1 MHVIVLGAGVI
12 GVTTAWHLREAG
24 CDVTVIE
31 RETDVAQATS
41 LGNAGVI
48 APGYVTPWAA
58 PGMPGK
64 ILKYLFKPASPLIFR
79 PTLDAAQWRWIA
91 RWLRECEFERF
102 RVNKQRM
109 QRIAYYSRACLHA
122 FRERHPF
129 DYGAS
134 RGYLQLLRGAFDVEM
149 VQPAL
154 KVLRDAGIAFRELDA
169 AGCTAIEPGLRWA
182 RQAPVGGIY
191 LPDDEAGDCAR
202 FTRELRALCKA
213 NGVTFRF
220 RTAIHALDVVGG
232 KVRGVRVRA
241 AGTDGR
247 SPRDESA
254 GIDTAGAGLHGGGR
268 PDHPASDRAAS
279 AGTLPRDM
287 LLAADA
293 IVVALGVDSAAL
305 LRPHGID
312 VPLYPVKGYSA
323 TLAVVD
329 DEKAPRAALMD
340 ESLKTAITR
349 FGPTLRVAGTAELG
363 NRHAALRQQALDT
376 LMKVLDDWFPHAAER
391 ASARFWVGRRPMTPD
406 GPPLLG
412 ASRIDGLWL
421 NVGHGSTGWAMSMG
435 SGKVLADLVTGR
447 EPEIDLSGL
456 TLARYER

>member
-31 RETDVAQATS
+31 READVAQATS

-122 FRERHPF
+122 FRDRHPF

-149 VQPAL
+149 AQPAL

-202 FTRELRALCKA
+202 FTRELRALCEA

-220 RTAIHALDVVGG
+220 RTAIHALDVAGG
-232 KVRGVRVRA
+232 KVRGVRVGA

-247 SPRDESA
+247 APCDE
-254 GIDTAGAGLHGGGR
+254 GAGTGLRDGGQPSR
-268 PDHPASDRAAS
+268 PAPDRAAS
-279 AGTLPRDM
+279 TGTLPRDG

-323 TLAVVD
+323 TLTVVD

-363 NRHAALRQQALDT
+363 SRHAALRQQALDT

>member
-24 CDVTVIE
+24 CDVTVID
-31 RETDVAQATS
+31 READVAQATS

-79 PTLDAAQWRWIA
+79 PSLDAAQWRWIA
-91 RWLRECEFERF
+91 RWLRECELERF

-122 FRERHPF
+122 FRERYPF

-134 RGYLQLLRGAFDVEM
+134 RGYLQLLRGPFDVEL

-154 KVLRDAGIAFRELDA
+154 HVLRDAGIAFRELDA

-202 FTRELRALCKA
+202 FTRELRALCEA
-213 NGVTFRF
+213 HGVTFRF
-220 RTAIHALDVVGG
+220 RTGIRALDVAGRT
-232 KVRGVRVRA
+232 VRGVRVDSRE
-241 AGTDGR
+241 AG
-247 SPRDESA
+247 
-254 GIDTAGAGLHGGGR
+254 DTAR
-268 PDHPASDRAAS
+268 SDA
-279 AGTLPRDM
+279 

-293 IVVALGVDSAAL
+293 IVVALGVDSAGL
-305 LRPHGID
+305 LRPYGID

-376 LMKVLDDWFPHAAER
+376 LMKVLDDWFPHAADR

-412 ASRIDGLWL
+412 ASGIDGLWL

-435 SGKVLADLVTGR
+435 SGKVLTDLVTGR
-447 EPEIDLSGL
+447 EPDIDLSGL
-456 TLARYER
+456 TLARYGR

>member
-31 RETDVAQATS
+31 READVAQATS

-122 FRERHPF
+122 FRERYPF

-134 RGYLQLLRGAFDVEM
+134 RGYLQLLRGAFDVQM
-149 VQPAL
+149 AQPAL

-202 FTRELRALCKA
+202 FTHELRALCEA

-220 RTAIHALDVVGG
+220 RTAIRMLDVAAG
-232 KVRGVRVRA
+232 KVRGVRVGA
-241 AGTDGR
+241 LD
-247 SPRDESA
+247 
-254 GIDTAGAGLHGGGR
+254 AGAGAR
-268 PDHPASDRAAS
+268 
-279 AGTLPRDM
+279 RDA

-293 IVVALGVDSAAL
+293 IVVALGVDSADL

-323 TLAVVD
+323 TLAVAD
-329 DEKAPRAALMD
+329 DEKAPCAALMD

-376 LMKVLDDWFPHAAER
+376 LMKVLDDWFPHAADR

-412 ASRIDGLWL
+412 ASGIDGLWL

-435 SGKVLADLVTGR
+435 SGKVVADLVTGR
-447 EPEIDLSGL
+447 TPEIDLSGL
-456 TLARYER
+456 TLARYRR

>member
-31 RETDVAQATS
+31 READVAQATS

-109 QRIAYYSRACLHA
+109 QRIAYYSRARLHA
-122 FRERHPF
+122 FRERYPF

-134 RGYLQLLRGAFDVEM
+134 RGYLQLLRGAFDVDM

-202 FTRELRALCKA
+202 FTRELRVLCEA
-213 NGVTFRF
+213 HGVTFRF
-220 RTAIHALDVVGG
+220 NTELRALDVAGEKARGVHVVAVGG
-232 KVRGVRVRA
+232 NHEGNGSGGARH
-241 AGTDGR
+241 GT
-247 SPRDESA
+247 
-254 GIDTAGAGLHGGGR
+254 T
-268 PDHPASDRAAS
+268 
-279 AGTLPRDM
+279 
-287 LLAADA
+287 LAADA
-293 IVVALGVDSAAL
+293 IVVALGVDSAGL

-329 DEKAPRAALMD
+329 DEKAPCAALMD

-363 NRHAALRQQALDT
+363 NRHATLRQQALDT
-376 LMKVLDDWFPHAAER
+376 LMKVLDDWFPHAADR
-391 ASARFWVGRRPMTPD
+391 TSARFWVGRRPMTPD

-412 ASRIDGLWL
+412 ASGIDGLWL

-435 SGKVLADLVTGR
+435 SGKVVADLVTGR
-447 EPEIDLSGL
+447 TPEIDLAGL
-456 TLARYER
+456 TLERYGR

>member
-31 RETDVAQATS
+31 READVAQATS

-122 FRERHPF
+122 FRERYPF

-134 RGYLQLLRGAFDVEM
+134 RGYLQLLRGAFDVDM

-202 FTRELRALCKA
+202 FTRELRALCEA
-213 NGVTFRF
+213 NGVAFRF
-220 RTAIHALDVVGG
+220 NTELRALDVAGG
-232 KVRGVRVRA
+232 KARGVRVA
-241 AGTDGR
+241 AMSGNREGNGSGGARHGT
-247 SPRDESA
+247 
-254 GIDTAGAGLHGGGR
+254 T
-268 PDHPASDRAAS
+268 
-279 AGTLPRDM
+279 
-287 LLAADA
+287 LAADA
-293 IVVALGVDSAAL
+293 IVVALGVDSAGL
-305 LRPHGID
+305 LRPYGID

-329 DEKAPRAALMD
+329 DEKAPCAALMD

-376 LMKVLDDWFPHAAER
+376 LMKVLDDWFPHAADR

-412 ASRIDGLWL
+412 ASGIDGLWL

-435 SGKVLADLVTGR
+435 SGKVVADLVTGR
-447 EPEIDLSGL
+447 TPEIDLAGL
-456 TLARYER
+456 TLARYDE

>member
-31 RETDVAQATS
+31 READVAQATS

-122 FRERHPF
+122 FRDRYPF

-134 RGYLQLLRGAFDVEM
+134 RGYLQLLRSAFDVEM

-202 FTRELRALCKA
+202 FTRELRARCEA

-220 RTAIHALDVVGG
+220 RTAIRALDVAGG
-232 KVRGVRVRA
+232 EVRGVR
-241 AGTDGR
+241 
-247 SPRDESA
+247 
-254 GIDTAGAGLHGGGR
+254 IDSLDAGA
-268 PDHPASDRAAS
+268 AAR
-279 AGTLPRDM
+279 RDA

-293 IVVALGVDSAAL
+293 IVIALGVDSAGL
-305 LRPHGID
+305 LRPLGID

-329 DEKAPRAALMD
+329 DEKAPCAALMD

-376 LMKVLDDWFPHAAER
+376 LMKVLDDWFPHAADR

-412 ASRIDGLWL
+412 ASGIDGLWL

-435 SGKVLADLVTGR
+435 SGKVVADLVTGR
-447 EPEIDLSGL
+447 APEIDLAGL
-456 TLARYER
+456 TLARYDR

>member
-12 GVTTAWHLREAG
+12 GVITAWHLREAG

-31 RETDVAQATS
+31 READVAQATS

-122 FRERHPF
+122 FRERYPF

-134 RGYLQLLRGAFDVEM
+134 RGYLQLLRGAFDVDM

-202 FTRELRALCKA
+202 FTRELRALCEA
-213 NGVTFRF
+213 NGVAFRF
-220 RTAIHALDVVGG
+220 NTELRTLDVAGG
-232 KVRGVRVRA
+232 KARGVHVVA
-241 AGTDGR
+241 AGGNHEGNG
-247 SPRDESA
+247 S
-254 GIDTAGAGLHGGGR
+254 GGARHG
-268 PDHPASDRAAS
+268 
-279 AGTLPRDM
+279 TT
-287 LLAADA
+287 LAADA
-293 IVVALGVDSAAL
+293 IVVALGVDSAGL
-305 LRPHGID
+305 LRPYGID

-329 DEKAPRAALMD
+329 DEKAPCAALMD

-376 LMKVLDDWFPHAAER
+376 LMKVLDDWFPHAADR

-412 ASRIDGLWL
+412 ASGIDGLWL

-435 SGKVLADLVTGR
+435 SGKVVADLVTGR
-447 EPEIDLSGL
+447 TPEIDLAGL
-456 TLARYER
+456 TLERYDG

>member
-31 RETDVAQATS
+31 READVAQATS

-122 FRERHPF
+122 FRDRYPF

-134 RGYLQLLRGAFDVEM
+134 RGYLQLLRSAFDVEM

-202 FTRELRALCKA
+202 FTRELRARCEA

-220 RTAIHALDVVGG
+220 RTAIRALDVAGG
-232 KVRGVRVRA
+232 EVRGVR
-241 AGTDGR
+241 
-247 SPRDESA
+247 
-254 GIDTAGAGLHGGGR
+254 IDSLDAGA
-268 PDHPASDRAAS
+268 AAR
-279 AGTLPRDM
+279 RDA

-293 IVVALGVDSAAL
+293 IVVALGVDSAGL
-305 LRPHGID
+305 LRPLGVD

-329 DEKAPRAALMD
+329 DEKAPCAALMD

-376 LMKVLDDWFPHAAER
+376 LMKVLDDWFPHAADR

-412 ASRIDGLWL
+412 ASGIDGLWL

-435 SGKVLADLVTGR
+435 SGKVVADLVTGR
-447 EPEIDLSGL
+447 APEIDLAGL
-456 TLARYER
+456 TLARYDR

>member
-31 RETDVAQATS
+31 READVAQATS

-109 QRIAYYSRACLHA
+109 QRIAYYSRACLHG
-122 FRERHPF
+122 FHERYPF

-202 FTRELRALCKA
+202 FTRELRALCET

-220 RTAIHALDVVGG
+220 RTEIRALDVAGG
-232 KVRGVRVRA
+232 KVRGVRVDSPDDEA
-241 AGTDGR
+241 AAR
-247 SPRDESA
+247 SDAP
-254 GIDTAGAGLHGGGR
+254 
-268 PDHPASDRAAS
+268 
-279 AGTLPRDM
+279 
-287 LLAADA
+287 LAADA
-293 IVVALGVDSAAL
+293 IVVALGVDSAGL

-349 FGPTLRVAGTAELG
+349 FGPTLRIAGTAELG

-376 LMKVLDDWFPHAAER
+376 LMKVLDDWFPHAADR
-391 ASARFWVGRRPMTPD
+391 TSARFWVGRRPMTPD

-412 ASRIDGLWL
+412 TSGIDGLWL

-456 TLARYER
+456 TLARYGR

>member
-31 RETDVAQATS
+31 RAADVAQATS

-122 FRERHPF
+122 FRDRYPF

-134 RGYLQLLRGAFDVEM
+134 RGYLQLLRSAFDVEM

-202 FTRELRALCKA
+202 FTRELRARCEA

-220 RTAIHALDVVGG
+220 RTAIRALDVAGG
-232 KVRGVRVRA
+232 EVRGVR
-241 AGTDGR
+241 
-247 SPRDESA
+247 
-254 GIDTAGAGLHGGGR
+254 IDSLDAGA
-268 PDHPASDRAAS
+268 AAR
-279 AGTLPRDM
+279 RDA

-293 IVVALGVDSAAL
+293 IVVALGVDSAGL
-305 LRPHGID
+305 LRPLGID

-329 DEKAPRAALMD
+329 DERAPCAALMD

-376 LMKVLDDWFPHAAER
+376 LMKVLDDWFPHAADR

-412 ASRIDGLWL
+412 ASGIDGLWL

-435 SGKVLADLVTGR
+435 SGKVVADLVTGR
-447 EPEIDLSGL
+447 APEIDLAGL
-456 TLARYER
+456 TLARYDR

>member
-12 GVTTAWHLREAG
+12 GVATAWHLREAG
-24 CDVTVIE
+24 CDVTVVE
-31 RETDVAQATS
+31 READVAQATS

-79 PTLDAAQWRWIA
+79 PTLDRAQWRWIA

-149 VQPAL
+149 AQPAL

-202 FTRELRALCKA
+202 FTRELRALCEA
-213 NGVTFRF
+213 NGVTFRL
-220 RTAIHALDVVGG
+220 RTELHALDVAGG
-232 KVRGVRVRA
+232 RVRGVRIA
-241 AGTDGR
+241 ARDLRDDGHR
-247 SPRDESA
+247 TRDDA
-254 GIDTAGAGLHGGGR
+254 
-268 PDHPASDRAAS
+268 P
-279 AGTLPRDM
+279 
-287 LLAADA
+287 LAADA
-293 IVVALGVDSAAL
+293 VVVALGVDSARL
-305 LRPHGID
+305 LRPYGID

-363 NRHAALRQQALDT
+363 SRHAALRQQALDT
-376 LMKVLDDWFPHAAER
+376 LMKVLDDWFPQAADR
-391 ASARFWVGRRPMTPD
+391 GSARFWVGRRPMTPD

-412 ASRIDGLWL
+412 ASGIDGLWL

-447 EPEIDLSGL
+447 TPEIDLSGL
-456 TLARYER
+456 TLARYGR

>member
-31 RETDVAQATS
+31 READVAQATS

-79 PTLDAAQWRWIA
+79 PTFDAAQWRRIA

-122 FRERHPF
+122 FRERYPF

-134 RGYLQLLRGAFDVEM
+134 RGYLQLLRGAFDVDM

-202 FTRELRALCKA
+202 FTRELRALCEA
-213 NGVTFRF
+213 NGAAFRF
-220 RTAIHALDVVGG
+220 NTELRALDVAGGKARGVHVVAVGG
-232 KVRGVRVRA
+232 NHESNGSGGARH
-241 AGTDGR
+241 GT
-247 SPRDESA
+247 
-254 GIDTAGAGLHGGGR
+254 T
-268 PDHPASDRAAS
+268 
-279 AGTLPRDM
+279 
-287 LLAADA
+287 LAADA
-293 IVVALGVDSAAL
+293 IVVALGVDSAGL
-305 LRPHGID
+305 LRPYGID

-329 DEKAPRAALMD
+329 DEKAPCAALMD

-376 LMKVLDDWFPHAAER
+376 LMKVLDDWFPQAADR
-391 ASARFWVGRRPMTPD
+391 TSARFWVGRRPMTPD

-412 ASRIDGLWL
+412 ASGIDGLWL

-435 SGKVLADLVTGR
+435 SGKVVADLVTGR
-447 EPEIDLSGL
+447 TPEIDLAGL
-456 TLARYER
+456 MLARYDG

>member
-31 RETDVAQATS
+31 READVAQATS

-122 FRERHPF
+122 FRERYPF

-134 RGYLQLLRGAFDVEM
+134 RGYLQLLRGAFDVQM
-149 VQPAL
+149 AQPAL

-202 FTRELRALCKA
+202 FTRELRTLCEA

-220 RTAIHALDVVGG
+220 RTGIRALEVAGG
-232 KVRGVRVRA
+232 KVRGVRVDSLEAGA
-241 AGTDGR
+241 AGQ
-247 SPRDESA
+247 RDA
-254 GIDTAGAGLHGGGR
+254 
-268 PDHPASDRAAS
+268 
-279 AGTLPRDM
+279 

-293 IVVALGVDSAAL
+293 IVVALGVDSAGL

-329 DEKAPRAALMD
+329 DEKAPSAALMD

-363 NRHAALRQQALDT
+363 NRRAALRQQALDT
-376 LMKVLDDWFPHAAER
+376 LMKVLDDWFPHAADR

-412 ASRIDGLWL
+412 ASGIEGLWL

-435 SGKVLADLVTGR
+435 SGKVVADLVTGR
-447 EPEIDLSGL
+447 VPEIDLAGL
-456 TLARYER
+456 TLARYDR

>member
-31 RETDVAQATS
+31 READVAQATS

-122 FRERHPF
+122 FRERYPF

-134 RGYLQLLRGAFDVEM
+134 RGYLQLLRGAFDVDM

-169 AGCTAIEPGLRWA
+169 AGCIAIEPGLRWA

-202 FTRELRALCKA
+202 FTRELRALCEA

-220 RTAIHALDVVGG
+220 NTELRALDVAGG
-232 KVRGVRVRA
+232 KARGVRVA
-241 AGTDGR
+241 AVGGNHEGNGSGGARHGT
-247 SPRDESA
+247 
-254 GIDTAGAGLHGGGR
+254 T
-268 PDHPASDRAAS
+268 
-279 AGTLPRDM
+279 
-287 LLAADA
+287 LAADA
-293 IVVALGVDSAAL
+293 IVVALGVDSAGL
-305 LRPHGID
+305 LRPYGID

-329 DEKAPRAALMD
+329 DEKAPCAALMD

-376 LMKVLDDWFPHAAER
+376 LMKVLDDWFPHAADR
-391 ASARFWVGRRPMTPD
+391 TSARFWVGRRPMTPD

-412 ASRIDGLWL
+412 ASGIDGLWL

-435 SGKVLADLVTGR
+435 SGKVVADLVTGR
-447 EPEIDLSGL
+447 APEIDLAGL
-456 TLARYER
+456 TLARYDE

>member
-31 RETDVAQATS
+31 READVAQATS

-122 FRERHPF
+122 FRDRYPF

-169 AGCTAIEPGLRWA
+169 AGCAAIEPGLRWA

-202 FTRELRALCKA
+202 FTRELRALCEA

-220 RTAIHALDVVGG
+220 RTAIRTLDVAGG
-232 KVRGVRVRA
+232 KVRGVLVESLDEGA
-241 AGTDGR
+241 TAR
-247 SPRDESA
+247 SNAP
-254 GIDTAGAGLHGGGR
+254 
-268 PDHPASDRAAS
+268 
-279 AGTLPRDM
+279 
-287 LLAADA
+287 LAADA
-293 IVVALGVDSAAL
+293 IVVALGVDSAGL

-376 LMKVLDDWFPHAAER
+376 LMKVLDDWFPHAADR

-412 ASRIDGLWL
+412 ASGIDGLWL

-435 SGKVLADLVTGR
+435 SGKVVADLVTGR

-456 TLARYER
+456 TLARYGR

>member
-24 CDVTVIE
+24 CGVTVIE
-31 RETDVAQATS
+31 READVAQATS

-122 FRERHPF
+122 FRDRYPF

-134 RGYLQLLRGAFDVEM
+134 RGYLQLLRGTFDVEM

-169 AGCTAIEPGLRWA
+169 AGCAAIEPGLRWA

-202 FTRELRALCKA
+202 FTRELRALCEA

-220 RTAIHALDVVGG
+220 RTAIRALDVAGG
-232 KVRGVRVRA
+232 KVRGVRVDSLDEGA
-241 AGTDGR
+241 TAR
-247 SPRDESA
+247 SNAP
-254 GIDTAGAGLHGGGR
+254 
-268 PDHPASDRAAS
+268 
-279 AGTLPRDM
+279 
-287 LLAADA
+287 LAADA
-293 IVVALGVDSAAL
+293 IVVALGVDSAGL

-376 LMKVLDDWFPHAAER
+376 LMKVLDDWFPHAADR

-412 ASRIDGLWL
+412 ASGIDGLWL

-435 SGKVLADLVTGR
+435 SGKVVADLVTGR

-456 TLARYER
+456 TLARYGR

>member
-31 RETDVAQATS
+31 READVAQATS

-122 FRERHPF
+122 FRDRYPF

-134 RGYLQLLRGAFDVEM
+134 RGYLQLLRSAFDVEM
-149 VQPAL
+149 AQPAL

-202 FTRELRALCKA
+202 FTRELRARCEA

-220 RTAIHALDVVGG
+220 RTAIRALDVAGG
-232 KVRGVRVRA
+232 EVRGVR
-241 AGTDGR
+241 
-247 SPRDESA
+247 
-254 GIDTAGAGLHGGGR
+254 IDSLDAGA
-268 PDHPASDRAAS
+268 AAR
-279 AGTLPRDM
+279 RDA

-293 IVVALGVDSAAL
+293 IVVALGVDSAGL
-305 LRPHGID
+305 LRPLGID

-329 DEKAPRAALMD
+329 DEKAPCAALMD

-376 LMKVLDDWFPHAAER
+376 LMKVLDDWFPHAADR

-412 ASRIDGLWL
+412 ASGIDGLWL

-435 SGKVLADLVTGR
+435 SGKVVADLVTGR
-447 EPEIDLSGL
+447 APEIDLAGL
-456 TLARYER
+456 TLARYDR

>member
-31 RETDVAQATS
+31 READVAQATS

-122 FRERHPF
+122 FRERYPF

-134 RGYLQLLRGAFDVEM
+134 RGYLQLLRGAFDVDM

-202 FTRELRALCKA
+202 FTRELRALCEA
-213 NGVTFRF
+213 NGVAFRF
-220 RTAIHALDVVGG
+220 NTELRALDVAGGKARGVHVVAVGG
-232 KVRGVRVRA
+232 NHEGNGSGGARH
-241 AGTDGR
+241 GT
-247 SPRDESA
+247 
-254 GIDTAGAGLHGGGR
+254 T
-268 PDHPASDRAAS
+268 
-279 AGTLPRDM
+279 
-287 LLAADA
+287 LAADA
-293 IVVALGVDSAAL
+293 IVVALGVDSAGL
-305 LRPHGID
+305 LRPYGID

-329 DEKAPRAALMD
+329 DEKAPCAALMD

-376 LMKVLDDWFPHAAER
+376 LMKVLDDWFPHAADR

-412 ASRIDGLWL
+412 ASGIDGLWL

-435 SGKVLADLVTGR
+435 SGKVVADLVTGR
-447 EPEIDLSGL
+447 TPEIDLAGL
-456 TLARYER
+456 MLARYDG

>member
-12 GVTTAWHLREAG
+12 GVATAWHLREAG

-31 RETDVAQATS
+31 READVAQATS

-202 FTRELRALCKA
+202 FTRELRALCEA

-220 RTAIHALDVVGG
+220 RTEIRALEIAGG
-232 KVRGVRVRA
+232 KVHGVRIAATDERA
-241 AGTDGR
+241 GRDGTAR
-247 SPRDESA
+247 N
-254 GIDTAGAGLHGGGR
+254 TA
-268 PDHPASDRAAS
+268 
-279 AGTLPRDM
+279 
-287 LLAADA
+287 LAADA
-293 IVVALGVDSAAL
+293 IVVALGVDSAGL
-305 LRPHGID
+305 LQPHGIG

-376 LMKVLDDWFPHAAER
+376 LMKVLDDWFPHAADR

-412 ASRIDGLWL
+412 ASGIDGLWL

-435 SGKVLADLVTGR
+435 SGKVLADLVTGE
-447 EPEIDLSGL
+447 EPEIDLAGL
-456 TLARYER
+456 TLARYDR